1 MENLKL
7 YKVVVADKAKEA
19 LGEIIA
25 YIAADSLQ
33 NAKSVK
39 TEIIK
44 ALNSLAVLPERFP
57 FLEGEFIPYNKYRKM
72 VVLKRFLVIYQ
83 LKAETVYVDFV
94 LDCKQDYGWLIR

>member
-33 NAKSVK
+33 NAQSVK

-83 LKAETVYVDFV
+83 LKAEFVYVDFV
-94 LDCKQDYGWLIR
+94 LYCKQDYGWLIR

>member
-25 YIAADSLQ
+25 YIAADSLR
-33 NAKSVK
+33 NAQSVK

>member
-33 NAKSVK
+33 NAQSVK

-94 LDCKQDYGWLIR
+94 LDCQQDYGWLIR

>member
-7 YKVVVADKAKEA
+7 FKVVVADKAKEA
-19 LGEIIA
+19 LGEIIT

-33 NAKSVK
+33 NAQNVK

-44 ALNSLAVLPERFP
+44 ALNSLTVLPERFP

-72 VVLKRFLVIYQ
+72 VVLKRFIIIYQ
-83 LKAETVYVDFV
+83 FKDETVYVEFV
-94 LDCKQDYGWLIR
+94 VDCKQDYDWLIR

>member
-33 NAKSVK
+33 NAQSVK
-39 TEIIK
+39 TGIIK

>member
-33 NAKSVK
+33 NAQSVK

-44 ALNSLAVLPERFP
+44 ALNSLAVLPEHFP

>member
-33 NAKSVK
+33 NAQSVK

>member
-33 NAKSVK
+33 NAQSVK

-44 ALNSLAVLPERFP
+44 ALNSLAVLLERFP

>member
-1 MENLKL
+1 MEKLKL

-33 NAKSVK
+33 NAQSVK

>member
-33 NAKSVK
+33 NAQSVK

-44 ALNSLAVLPERFP
+44 ALNSLAVLSERFP
-57 FLEGEFIPYNKYRKM
+57 FLEGDFIPYNKYRKM

>member
-33 NAKSVK
+33 NAQSVK

-94 LDCKQDYGWLIR
+94 LDCTQDYGWLIR